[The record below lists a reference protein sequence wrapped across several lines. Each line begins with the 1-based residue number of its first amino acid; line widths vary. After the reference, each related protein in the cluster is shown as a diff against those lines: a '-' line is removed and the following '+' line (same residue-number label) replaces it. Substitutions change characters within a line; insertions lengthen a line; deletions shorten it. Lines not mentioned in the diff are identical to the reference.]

1 VAAVGKMI
9 IVNEFSTVNPK
20 LRLGRIL
27 TEQGRETRKR
37 SRKRSRKVPTLMF
50 ESS

>member
-37 SRKRSRKVPTLMF
+37 SRKPEVPTLMF